1 MSSPIPPETIGPAVA
16 REAELSGFIGSLVR
30 FPKPISWYGSSPG
43 SYPAPPE
50 SGTLA
55 VFLGLDPDRNLDLD
69 HNVWPCLVDGETDS
83 LVEDYGQ
90 NIDALTGLF
99 LIGGQRVKIDFIAR
113 DIELVHPEQL

>member
-1 MSSPIPPETIGPAVA
+1 MSSPIPPETIGPAVT

-30 FPKPISWYGSSPG
+30 FPNPISWYGSSPG

-50 SGTLA
+50 GGTLA
-55 VFLGLDPDRNLDLD
+55 VFLGLDLD
-69 HNVWPCLVDGETDS
+69 HNELPYLVEGDTDS
-83 LVEDYGQ
+83 LVEDYEQ